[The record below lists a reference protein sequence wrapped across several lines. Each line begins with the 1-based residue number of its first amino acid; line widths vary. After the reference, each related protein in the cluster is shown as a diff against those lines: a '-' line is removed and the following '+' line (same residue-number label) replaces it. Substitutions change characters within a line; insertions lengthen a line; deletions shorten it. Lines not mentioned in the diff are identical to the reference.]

1 MAQSDWVEKDYYK
14 ILGVSQTATKD
25 EIKKAYRKL
34 AQQHHPDA
42 NEGDVAA
49 ESRFKEIS
57 EAHAILSNE
66 DKRKEYDHIRQFGGG
81 FGFGNAGGRGRNIR
95 VEDLGDL
102 GDLFGGGGG
111 SGVFEDLFGFGRRP
125 ARQGAD
131 AESTVHL
138 SFDEAVTG
146 TTVALSNGARVR
158 IPAGVGDGSRIKA
171 AGKGGPGSGGAPP
184 RDLYVKVSVT
194 PHPVFEMGKDGN
206 LTVKVPVSYPEAV
219 LGAKVTVPSL
229 GAPVTVKVP
238 PGTEH
243 GKILRVKGKG
253 APRRGG
259 GTGDLLVRIEVAVPK
274 KLSRH
279 EKEALEKFAEVHK
292 ESPREHLA
300 GYITREDV
308 S

>member
-14 ILGVSQTATKD
+14 ILGVSQKATKD

-42 NEGDVAA
+42 NEGDAAA

-57 EAHAILSNE
+57 EAHAILSND

-81 FGFGNAGGRGRNIR
+81 FGFGNTGGSGRNVR

-102 GDLFGGGGG
+102 GDLFGGGG
-111 SGVFEDLFGFGRRP
+111 SVAFEDLFGFGRRA
-125 ARQGAD
+125 ARRGAD

-138 SFDEAVTG
+138 SFDDAVTG

-158 IPAGVGDGSRIKA
+158 IPPGVRDGSRIKV

-184 RDLYVKVSVT
+184 GDLYVKVSVA

-206 LTVKVPVSYPEAV
+206 LTVKVPVSFPEAAM
-219 LGAKVTVPSL
+219 GAKVTVPSL

-243 GKILRVKGKG
+243 GKVLRVKGKG
-253 APRRGG
+253 APRTGG
-259 GTGDLLVRIEVAVPK
+259 GTGDLLVRIEVAVPQ
-274 KLSRH
+274 KLSRQ

-292 ESPREHLA
+292 ASPRDHLA
-300 GYITREDV
+300 AYITREEV